1 LEVAEFG
8 EELER
13 VLPADGVP
21 GTGAKHGGAPAVVF
35 DLVAL
40 HGDAKAKGCLGV
52 KGETITGAAA
62 IYQEVQR
69 PVKVVTATGIR
80 VGDWLEVG
88 GQLRAVEG
96 VEQRGF
102 NGPNGW
108 VAVVLMHLQ
117 GWAIVQVPANSH
129 LTIRR

>member
-1 LEVAEFG
+1 M
-8 EELER
+8 
-13 VLPADGVP
+13 
-21 GTGAKHGGAPAVVF
+21 
-35 DLVAL
+35 AL
-40 HGDAKAKGCLGV
+40 HGDAKAKRCFGLE
-52 KGETITGAAA
+52 GETITAERA

-102 NGPNGW
+102 MSPNGW

>member
-1 LEVAEFG
+1 M
-8 EELER
+8 
-13 VLPADGVP
+13 
-21 GTGAKHGGAPAVVF
+21 
-35 DLVAL
+35 
-40 HGDAKAKGCLGV
+40 
-52 KGETITGAAA
+52 
-62 IYQEVQR
+62 QR

-108 VAVVLMHLQ
+108 VAVVLIRLQ
-117 GWAIVQVPANSH
+117 GWAIVQVPANSP

>member
-1 LEVAEFG
+1 MGRDADTP
-8 EELER
+8 R
-13 VLPADGVP
+13 VGRPSRGGHRVPRLAPSARRRPGRPAAAWRCCA
-21 GTGAKHGGAPAVVF
+21 GARGAPHRARRRPRGYF
-35 DLVAL
+35 E
-40 HGDAKAKGCLGV
+40 C
-52 KGETITGAAA
+52 ETITAERA

-102 NGPNGW
+102 MSPNGW
-108 VAVVLMHLQ
+108 V
-117 GWAIVQVPANSH
+117 
-129 LTIRR
+129 

>member
-1 LEVAEFG
+1 MS
-8 EELER
+8 
-13 VLPADGVP
+13 
-21 GTGAKHGGAPAVVF
+21 GARPR
-35 DLVAL
+35 
-40 HGDAKAKGCLGV
+40 HGDAAPETRGAPRKGQAKGRFGV
-52 KGETITGAAA
+52 EGETITAANA

-102 NGPNGW
+102 MSPNGW